1 MTHGLSLPISVS
13 SLTGSG
19 GEVLFLRQTSLE
31 ASNGYPAK
39 GYSHLLH
46 WSYKK
51 FLNVFLIYS
60 GEIRR
65 MVPGKTSGTHF
76 PDAAAHSPG
85 KGVHLLQP
93 GIFLLI
99 SGRCVPE
106 HLFFFLV
113 IADLVRKHL
122 VIDKA
127 AAADCFLYLNSLLFY
142 LDRSLFLWRS
152 SFFSPWLSIYCRI
165 VSIGAPPALS
175 RQELQQSVVGT
186 FTGIDEFTAF
196 RLWLRAEHH
205 MNMVCIVIP
214 FFQYDPYPGAIYSKI
229 SFALSDISSFST
241 FLLYFITKVII

>member
-1 MTHGLSLPISVS
+1 MANRSREISLPVFFPLFGSHSRTKDLHNISRMTHGLSLPISVS

-85 KGVHLLQP
+85 QG
-93 GIFLLI
+93 
-99 SGRCVPE
+99 
-106 HLFFFLV
+106 
-113 IADLVRKHL
+113 
-122 VIDKA
+122 
-127 AAADCFLYLNSLLFY
+127 
-142 LDRSLFLWRS
+142 
-152 SFFSPWLSIYCRI
+152 SP
-165 VSIGAPPALS
+165 PPSARDIPS
-175 RQELQQSVVGT
+175 YIRP
-186 FTGIDEFTAF
+186 
-196 RLWLRAEHH
+196 
-205 MNMVCIVIP
+205 VC
-214 FFQYDPYPGAIYSKI
+214 S
-229 SFALSDISSFST
+229 
-241 FLLYFITKVII
+241 